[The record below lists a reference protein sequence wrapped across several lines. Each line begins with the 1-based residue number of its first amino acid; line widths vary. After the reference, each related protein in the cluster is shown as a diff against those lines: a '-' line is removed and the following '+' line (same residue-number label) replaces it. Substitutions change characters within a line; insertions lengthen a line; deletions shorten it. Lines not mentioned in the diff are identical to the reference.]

1 MTAVSVGHALLG
13 LLATGERHGYDL
25 KRQYDL
31 RFPAAKPLAAAQV
44 YSTLERLRRDGLVR
58 TTTTERVAGPDRTAF
73 TLTEPGSAELHG
85 WLREVVV
92 PAEFVANPLA
102 VKITLALLVCDE
114 RVAADF
120 LRRQRAAHLARMREL
135 TAVKTDHLTPLTGV
149 LAADYA
155 INHLDADL
163 RWIDTAL
170 ARVERLHKELGA
182 S

>member
-1 MTAVSVGHALLG
+1 VSVGHALLG
-13 LLATGERHGYDL
+13 LLAAGERHGYDL

-31 RFPAAKPLAAAQV
+31 RFPAARPLATAQV

-58 TTTTERVAGPDRTAF
+58 TTTTSRVAGPDRTAF
-73 TLTEPGSAELHG
+73 TLTEPGTAVLHG

-92 PAEFVANPLA
+92 PAEFVSNPLA
-102 VKITLALLVCDE
+102 VKVTLALLVCDE

-120 LRRQRAAHLARMREL
+120 LRRQREAHLTRMREL
-135 TAVKTDHLTPLTGV
+135 TRTKTDPAIALSGV
-149 LAADYA
+149 LGADYA

-170 ARVERLHKELGA
+170 ARVDRLREELH